1 MKVDLL
7 SLISYSEK
15 RKNLLILLQE
25 GPKTLSEIK
34 SRLRVT
40 ATGMLPQ
47 IRKLEKRNLVKQVK
61 KEYMLT
67 ELGEVITMY
76 FTPLIKTLRVIEDNE
91 EFWAT
96 HDLSAIPLHLL
107 KRISELGEC
116 KLVESSLN
124 SIYELRAEYME
135 NIAKSNKV
143 SGILPV
149 YHPMHLPFF
158 LKIAE
163 RGVDIALIYTRDV
176 IERMQNENPEQL
188 KRYIDLKNAKMFISS
203 EEIKLANV
211 TTDCFFS
218 LSLFYKNGDYDHQR
232 DLYSYEP
239 SAIKWGSEL
248 FEYYLKKA
256 SDFTSFEFTTQAL

>member
-116 KLVESSLN
+116 KLVESSLKDWFDVHKPFIEN
-124 SIYELRAEYME
+124 LMKSKWIVGISPAYHPEYPPFFRKLGE
-135 NIAKSNKV
+135 
-143 SGILPV
+143 SGIPLSLIFTKV
-149 YHPMHLPFF
+149 VFERLKRDYGGEELQQF
-158 LKIAE
+158 LKLE
-163 RGVDIALIYTRDV
+163 NVKLFV
-176 IERMQNENPEQL
+176 SNQNI
-188 KRYIDLKNAKMFISS
+188 R
-203 EEIKLANV
+203 LASA

-218 LSLFYKNGDYDHQR
+218 LSLFFKDGGYDSER
-232 DLYSYEP
+232 DLYSFEP
-239 SAIKWGSEL
+239 SAVNWGREL
-248 FEYYLKKA
+248 FEYYLKGAEQITK
-256 SDFTSFEFTTQAL
+256 LIK